1 MSNNYIKSPLNY
13 TGGKHKLLPQ
23 ILPLFP
29 DDIGTFVDLFC
40 GGANVGINVQ
50 ANTHYYNDINTSVI
64 GLLNCL
70 SRVDAEEFISNIK
83 QIIKKYNLSDSTL
96 HSYSD
101 YGCNGS
107 DGLGSYN
114 KVGFNNLKNDFN
126 KRKAKNLTYYEM
138 FFTLIVFAFNNQIRF
153 NSKGDYNLPVGKRD
167 FNNAMINKTVDF
179 INKLQSQHAFF
190 DSFSFDRFDI
200 SKLDET
206 SLVYCDPPYLITTA
220 SYNENGGWNE
230 HDEIKLLKFLDSLNE
245 FHIKFALSNVI
256 EHKGKTN
263 IILQDWISQNDY
275 SVHNLNY
282 NYNNSSYHGKNIDKK
297 TQEVLVT
304 NYWR

>member
-1 MSNNYIKSPLNY
+1 MNNNYIKSPLNY

-29 DDIGTFVDLFC
+29 SEIDTFVDLFC
-40 GGANVGINVQ
+40 GGASVGVNVK
-50 ANTHYYNDINTSVI
+50 ANTYYYNDTNTSVI
-64 GLLNCL
+64 GLFDCL
-70 SRVDAEEFISNIK
+70 SKVDAEDFISGIK
-83 QIIKKYNLSDSTL
+83 EIIKKYHLSDSTL

-114 KVGFNNLKNDFN
+114 RDGFNNLKNDFN
-126 KRKAKNLTYYEM
+126 RLKVKNLKYYEL

-153 NSKGDYNLPVGKRD
+153 NSKGEYNLPVGKRD
-167 FNNAMINKTVDF
+167 FNNAMITKTVDF
-179 INKLQSQHAFF
+179 INRIQSQNAFF
-190 DSFSFDRFDI
+190 SALPFDRFDL
-200 SKLDET
+200 SKIDEN
-206 SLVYCDPPYLITTA
+206 SFVYCDPPYLITTA

-230 HDEIKLLKFLDSLNE
+230 HEEIKLLKFLDSLNYV
-245 FHIKFALSNVI
+245 HIKFALSNVI
-256 EHKGKTN
+256 EHKGKKN
-263 IILQDWISQNDY
+263 VILQDWIDQNDY
-275 SVHNLNY
+275 NIHYLNY
-282 NYNNSSYHGKNIDKK
+282 NYNNSSYHGKNTDKK